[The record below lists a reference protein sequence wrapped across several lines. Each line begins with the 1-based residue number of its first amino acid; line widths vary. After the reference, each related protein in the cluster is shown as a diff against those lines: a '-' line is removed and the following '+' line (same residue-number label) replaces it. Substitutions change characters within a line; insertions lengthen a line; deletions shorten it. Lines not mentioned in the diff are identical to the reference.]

1 MTKVCSAEAF
11 RVDPGLVKPGASYD
25 ALMAQGEFAVYV
37 ARVEPDGGFV
47 IEDANE
53 TVAKLAGRPASTII
67 GRATRDY
74 LSTEDAD
81 FLDARL
87 RGCVMA
93 RRPISFERSWNSDDG
108 RAPWKTTMLPVVEQQ
123 GAVTHV
129 VGIASDI
136 TIQTHNRNTA
146 EHYRALLEGLSRTLP
161 GILYF
166 FNLKQRTLH
175 FIDPARDDIG
185 TEGRKTS
192 KKAAPKIG
200 AFVHSHHAA
209 EVKVHMAELAALR
222 DGETVEIEYRALHSD
237 GCDHHYS
244 SRLTVFSRDPE
255 GAVELVLGVSTDL
268 TEQDKVQDEVRDL
281 SERLMTTRID
291 ERRRIA
297 EDLHDST
304 AQHLTA
310 VGLALARISAS
321 TGTPGRIRRSEMLAG
336 LEDARSSLD
345 EAHREIRMLSYLL
358 HPPLLESKGLGEAIR
373 IFATGFATRASLGL
387 EIRIDPHADIIPD
400 DAALSL
406 FRVCQEAL
414 TNVHR
419 HAKAK
424 FVVVELTVD
433 ESLVMLKV
441 EDDGCGFKEARP
453 ATEKPV
459 GVGLAGMR
467 ERMIRL
473 GGYVQ
478 LKRGGIGTRLV
489 ATIPTPGQKEGL
501 LL

>member
-1 MTKVCSAEAF
+1 MTKLCSAQVF
-11 RVDPGLVKPGASYD
+11 RVDPGLLKPAASYD
-25 ALMAQGEFAVYV
+25 ALMSQAEFAVYV

-67 GRATRDY
+67 GRATREY

-93 RRPISFERSWNSDDG
+93 RRPISFERSWTSENG

-123 GAVTHV
+123 GVVTHV
-129 VGIASDI
+129 VGIASDV

-175 FIDPARDDIG
+175 FIDPVRADADAG
-185 TEGRKTS
+185 GRKAGMG
-192 KKAAPKIG
+192 KVAPNIG

-209 EVKVHMAELAALR
+209 EVKAHMAELAGLR
-222 DGETVEIEYRALHSD
+222 DGGTVEIEYRALHSD

-321 TGTPGRIRRSEMLAG
+321 TARGRMRRPEMLAG

-387 EIRIDPHADIIPD
+387 EIRIDPHADTIPE

-414 TNVHR
+414 TNIHR

-424 FVVVELTVD
+424 FVLVELSVD
-433 ESLVMLKV
+433 ESLIVLKV
-441 EDDGCGFKEARP
+441 EDDGLGFKEARG
-453 ATEKPV
+453 AADKPV

-489 ATIPTPGQKEGL
+489 AVIPKPGQEEGL